1 MRRNAALL
9 ACALLLASPCA
20 AWPKNPFRRKPKE
33 AAKPEAVAPDGNA
46 SFSATNST
54 TDLPPSPPSLP
65 PTSLPSEPPS
75 ATGALGDDPTS
86 PSAAARN
93 SATPP
98 NKYTSRGWRERP
110 LECGAALF
118 FFLFALNYM
127 RGKRANEGIASSW
140 GVAFLELFE
149 SEFSQVGH
157 PSEGA
162 LLAKDAPNEFSSFL
176 TGRKH
181 VQCLAVKLS
190 LAPRHDLYRLAFSLV
205 FPTPDRLLLT
215 FGFGD
220 ADADAYVVAAFDKKA
235 EANLKDELERARA
248 VHAGG
253 ERGARPRAGARPRR
267 AARDRRR
274 AVGPGDGAGDRGGAR
289 PLRELIFTDEPP
301 SSWELPTDGS
311 CTRALRIVLRLPEK
325 HRMRT
330 DLLPVGRAAFSLVD
344 RIGKLRLAPKE
355 KERLKEGRAKLRA
368 KAAAA
373 AAAET
378 REQREAQRRA
388 EKALARG
395 ARTPLADR
403 EQQKRRE
410 EKEARQEVKRSAKK
424 RTQKVR

>member
-1 MRRNAALL
+1 MRTRRLALL

-33 AAKPEAVAPDGNA
+33 AAKSEAVAPDGNA

-86 PSAAARN
+86 SAAARN

-248 VHAGG
+248 LCTPAAS
-253 ERGARPRAGARPRR
+253 EAPALAPARVLAE
-267 AARDRRR
+267 
-274 AVGPGDGAGDRGGAR
+274 
-289 PLRELIFTDEPP
+289 LRETVGALLGPEMAPAIAAAPDLFESLIYTDEPP

-388 EKALARG
+388 E
-395 ARTPLADR
+395 
-403 EQQKRRE
+403 
-410 EKEARQEVKRSAKK
+410 
-424 RTQKVR
+424 

>member
-1 MRRNAALL
+1 MPTRRLALV
-9 ACALLLASPCA
+9 ACAVLLASPCA

-33 AAKPEAVAPDGNA
+33 AAKPEAIAPDGNA

-75 ATGALGDDPTS
+75 ATGALGDDPTM

-93 SATPP
+93 SAPP

-190 LAPRHDLYRLAFSLV
+190 LAPRHDLYRLAFSPALRR
-205 FPTPDRLLLT
+205 PTASSSPWLRRRRRRRLRRRRLRQE
-215 FGFGD
+215 GGG
-220 ADADAYVVAAFDKKA
+220 
-235 EANLKDELERARA
+235 EPQGRARA
-248 VHAGG
+248 
-253 ERGARPRAGARPRR
+253 RGRCTPAASEAPPRAGARP
-267 AARDRRR
+267 AE
-274 AVGPGDGAGDRGGAR
+274 
-289 PLRELIFTDEPP
+289 LRETVGA
-301 SSWELPTDGS
+301 LPG
-311 CTRALRIVLRLPEK
+311 PE
-325 HRMRT
+325 M
-330 DLLPVGRAAFSLVD
+330 
-344 RIGKLRLAPKE
+344 AP
-355 KERLKEGRAKLRA
+355 AI
-368 KAAAA
+368 AAAPDLF
-373 AAAET
+373 E
-378 REQREAQRRA
+378 
-388 EKALARG
+388 
-395 ARTPLADR
+395 
-403 EQQKRRE
+403 
-410 EKEARQEVKRSAKK
+410 S
-424 RTQKVR
+424 